1 MLANAPPLDR
11 DVLAE
16 LKRGDEEALHRI
28 VSSRFAPLTAE
39 ARAELHDHEF
49 AAPRVVEQAFLRAWE
64 ERERFD
70 TPEGL
75 DAFLVDAVHRG
86 ALREKGRRAAVH
98 RIEAHEGVRDV
109 ARRQVAATEDPEEA
123 WQHVSHALHAGERR
137 HELEAQRAGTLRHD
151 AAVHVA
157 SVAKRPSLLGP
168 ALFGIALIILFAG
181 IWTFDRA
188 GAGSIAT
195 RALSSEDVRTVSSQ
209 PGQMGVVTLDDG
221 SQVTL
226 GPDTHLR
233 IAPETKNVAAYA
245 VNGTATFTVAPRDG
259 RRFEV
264 RAGPAAIVV
273 TGTKFTVRGYDGDAA
288 VIVQVAEGTVDVT
301 TKASS
306 RELSAESAIAIA
318 PDGTIRDPS
327 PAEVQRGLAWTSGRY
342 AVEGRAMKDVVAD
355 FRRWYG
361 REVTLAEP
369 ALGDRLVTV
378 DVPLDSPGEAIEGI
392 TTAAKLRLEY
402 EGKKAVLRDAGGAR

>member
-28 VSSRFAPLTAE
+28 VSTRFAPLAEE
-39 ARAELHDHEF
+39 ARADLHDHEF

-86 ALREKGRRAAVH
+86 ALREKGRRAAVQ
-98 RIEAHEGVRDV
+98 RIEAHEGVKDV
-109 ARRQVAATEDPEEA
+109 ARREVAATQDPEEA
-123 WQHVSHALHAGERR
+123 WRHVSHALHAGERR
-137 HELEAQRAGTLRHD
+137 HETEAQRAGASRHD

-168 ALFGIALIILFAG
+168 ALFGVALLILLAG
-181 IWTFDRA
+181 IWSFDRA
-188 GAGSIAT
+188 GAGSVAT
-195 RALSSEDVRTVSSQ
+195 RALTSDGVRTVSSQ
-209 PGQMGVVTLDDG
+209 PGQMGVVTLDDA

-226 GPDTHLR
+226 GPDSRLR
-233 IAPETKNVAAYA
+233 IAPETRNVAAFA
-245 VNGTATFTVAPRDG
+245 VNGTATFAVNAREG

-273 TGTKFTVRGYDGDAA
+273 TGTRFTVRSFDGDAA
-288 VIVQVAEGTVDVT
+288 TLVRVTEGRVEVT

-306 RELSAESAIAIA
+306 RDVVAGSAVAILA
-318 PDGTIRDPS
+318 DGTIEDAA
-327 PAEVQRGLAWTSGRY
+327 PADLRGLAWTSGRY
-342 AVEGRAMKDVVAD
+342 SVERRAMKDVVAD

-361 REVTLAEP
+361 REMTLADA
-369 ALGDRLVTV
+369 ALGDRRITV
-378 DVPLDSPGEAIEGI
+378 DLPLDSPREAIEGI
-392 TTAAKLRLEY
+392 TAAARLRLEY
-402 EGKKAVLRDAGGAR
+402 DGKQAVLRDAGGTP

>member
-28 VSSRFAPLTAE
+28 VSSRFAPLAAE
-39 ARAELHDHEF
+39 ARAELQDHEF
-49 AAPRVVEQAFLRAWE
+49 VAPRVVEQAFLRAWE
-64 ERERFD
+64 ERDRFE

-98 RIEAHEGVRDV
+98 RIEAHEGVKDV
-109 ARRQVAATEDPEEA
+109 ARRNPSATQDPEEA

-137 HELEAQRAGTLRHD
+137 HETEAQRAGTLRHD

-157 SVAKRPSLLGP
+157 SVAQRPSLLGP
-168 ALFGIALIILFAG
+168 ALFGVALVILLAA
-181 IWTFDRA
+181 IWAFDRT

-195 RALSSEDVRTVSSQ
+195 RALASEGVRTVSSQ

-226 GPDTHLR
+226 GPDSHLR
-233 IAPETKNVAAYA
+233 IAPETKNVAAFA
-245 VNGTATFTVAPRDG
+245 VNGTATFTVTASQG

-264 RAGPAAIVV
+264 RAGPAALVV
-273 TGTKFTVRGYDGDAA
+273 TGTKFTVRSFDGDAA
-288 VIVQVAEGTVDVT
+288 TLVQVTEGQVEVT

-306 RELSAESAIAIA
+306 RDVAATSAIAVSA
-318 PDGTIRDPS
+318 DGTIRDATPD
-327 PAEVQRGLAWTSGRY
+327 EVRRDLAWTTGRY
-342 AVEGRAMKDVVAD
+342 IVDGRAMKDVVTD

-361 REVTLAEP
+361 REVTLADP
-369 ALGDRLVTV
+369 ALGARTVTV
-378 DVPLDSPGEAIEGI
+378 DLPLDSPREAIDGI
-392 TTAAKLRLEY
+392 TAAAKLRLDY
-402 EGKKAVLRDAGGAR
+402 EGKKAVLRDAGGTR